1 MQCAIPRTAPYH
13 ALRHT
18 IHAGV
23 ESSFCMLLTAHYV
36 MRLLVP
42 SAREATIH
50 PFAHQGL
57 ANCRSAADRC
67 RPVTCL
73 SLLADGGP
81 LVTPRW
87 SGAGRRPGHRVPHRP
102 KAEAPRP

>member
-1 MQCAIPRTAPYH
+1 
-13 ALRHT
+13 
-18 IHAGV
+18 
-23 ESSFCMLLTAHYV
+23 MLLTAHYV

-87 SGAGRRPGHRVPHRP
+87 SGAGLRPGHRVPHRP
-102 KAEAPRP
+102 KAEAPRPRPLGPKAPRPRPLGPKAPRP